1 MSGVVSFFAALV
13 CAVLLA
19 APAQAEPVT
28 TAVALIAN
36 GVSFGAA
43 LTASFGA
50 FGAFLIKAAVGIVFN
65 VAAQMLSAPKQKV
78 LPNGIQTEQ
87 TTTGDVTAQKF
98 IVGRYATEG
107 HLVAPAYT
115 HGPMNGKL
123 TYIIELSNAPI
134 EGLTGRIAI
143 DGAWYDIED
152 DPGKKHADYGWPIEG
167 LNRKLDNT
175 PAAWV
180 KWYDGTQ
187 TTADAMLVDKYGS
200 HPDRPW
206 TTDHILEGTAYAIMT
221 FQYAEGVFSGLP
233 TVRFEVDGMPL
244 YDPRKDTTVGGSG
257 THRWNDSSTWEFTRN
272 AQVISYNVL
281 RGITLPTGDIYGG
294 QVPGDDLPLDDWF
307 AAMNECDV
315 DVDGRAQFV
324 AGFEIDVTAQPQEII
339 TELNKASFTQL
350 SQFGG
355 VFRPRTGAPAASVLS
370 ITDDD
375 LLVTKSGELTPFP
388 DLASTY
394 NEITGTYVEPA
405 SLYQGTQIDPI
416 RSSEWETADGDRRLS
431 LDMGLPAV
439 TDVSQATHLLT
450 SYIRDERRF
459 ITHRVPLSPVAGLI
473 EPLDTISWTSAQNDY
488 TDKLFEVVAVED
500 AIDTG
505 VIMLTIRERDPDDT
519 DTTDAV
525 TPPDDLVADTDPTA
539 ITPTLTAAAQV
550 VQDDSGNNRRPGIKL
565 SWPTS
570 EAEDIE
576 LIRYEVRLP
585 TSEAIVASGTV
596 DAAGGETVVTQ
607 GLVAGEPYEAR
618 AKYLTGAYPAD
629 WSDWKSA
636 TAPTVL
642 FDRDDLAE
650 GAVTDTVHDK
660 ITGTVK
666 RVWSAPQETLL
677 TIALGATGYNEVW
690 HFNASGFGTAPGGI
704 NALLRTYRRVKAT
717 GVWSDWEQL
726 DETFNKDL
734 GDWRY
739 FNFFETISGTFDD
752 VEYRLD
758 VLWGSAPGGG
768 TVDSHANCQISAER
782 ARR

>member
-1 MSGVVSFFAALV
+1 MSRVVSFFAALV

-19 APAQAEPVT
+19 APVQAGAVT

-78 LPNGIQTEQ
+78 RVNGIQTEQ
-87 TTTGDVTAQKF
+87 TTTGDVTPQKI

-115 HGPMNGKL
+115 HGPLNGKL

-134 EGLTGRIAI
+134 EGLTGRIAV

-152 DPGKKHADYGWPIEG
+152 DPGEEHADYGWPIKG
-167 LNRKLDNT
+167 LERKLDNT
-175 PAAWV
+175 TAAWI

-206 TTDHILEGTAYAIMT
+206 TTDHILKGTAYAIMT
-221 FQYAEGVFSGLP
+221 FQYAEGVFSSLP

-272 AQVISYNVL
+272 PQVINYNIL

-294 QVPGDDLPLDDWF
+294 QVPEDDLPLDDWF

-315 DVDGRAQFV
+315 DVDGRPQFT

-450 SYIRDERRF
+450 SYINDERRF
-459 ITHRVPLSPVAGLI
+459 VTHRVPLSPVAGLI
-473 EPLDTISWTSAQNDY
+473 EPLDTISWTSAQNGY

-525 TPPDDLVADTDPTA
+525 TPPDDLVADTEPTA

-550 VQDDSGNNRRPGIKL
+550 VQDDSGNDRRPGIKL

-636 TAPTVL
+636 TAPSVL
-642 FDRDDLAE
+642 IDRDDLAD
-650 GAVTDTVHDK
+650 GAVTDRVEDS
-660 ITGTVK
+660 ITGIVQRGATPDPV
-666 RVWSAPQETLL
+666 VLM
-677 TIALGATGYNEVW
+677 TISLGAISYNEVW
-690 HFNASGFGTAPGGI
+690 NFNGSGFVVTGSTVGVL
-704 NALLRTYRRVKAT
+704 NCYRRVKFL
-717 GVWSDWEQL
+717 GVWSSWTKVDRS
-726 DETFNKDL
+726 FNSSVAT
-734 GDWRY
+734 GWNY
-739 FNFFETISGTFDD
+739 WNFFEAISGVFDD
-752 VEYRLD
+752 VEYKMEAT
-758 VLWGSAPGGG
+758 WGAPPIG
-768 TVDSHANCQISAER
+768 VENSHARCQISAER